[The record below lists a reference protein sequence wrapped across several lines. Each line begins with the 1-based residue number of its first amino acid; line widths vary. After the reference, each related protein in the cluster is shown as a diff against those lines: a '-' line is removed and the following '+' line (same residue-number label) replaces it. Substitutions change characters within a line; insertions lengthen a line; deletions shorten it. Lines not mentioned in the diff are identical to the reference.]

1 MEMIDTCGGGN
12 ITQLYVLYM
21 GNCSKEQEKGIGAGQ
36 EETRFQLAFGMM
48 GRQ

>member
-36 EETRFQLAFGMM
+36 EPCFQLAFGVM
-48 GRQ
+48 GRR